1 MPTRKPFPSKET
13 ELNTYFRLV
22 VAHIITHYIR
32 LHVSESNKI
41 AVNEALEEWNMIFP
55 LSQNSNIRTKSI
67 VANKNRV
74 RDTLMSILRKI
85 YADIPQSTLT
95 LQDRN
100 TFKLNER
107 KSTRTTPA
115 PPTTH
120 PIGYINTINRLQ
132 HTISFTDEDGSLAKP
147 KGVRGC
153 QIWCKVG
160 EPVTDLKEL
169 TFLALSSASPYVHK
183 FAFSDGGKS
192 VQYWLRWENTRGKTG
207 PWGAAV
213 NATVNG

>member
-1 MPTRKPFPSKET
+1 MPKQKPFPSKEA
-13 ELNTYFRLV
+13 ELDIYFRLV
-22 VAHIITHYIR
+22 VAHITTNFIR
-32 LHVSESNKI
+32 LHVSETNKV
-41 AVNEALEEWNMIFP
+41 AANEALKEWNIIFP

-67 VANKNRV
+67 VANKNSV

-85 YADIPQSTLT
+85 YADIPQSILT
-95 LQDRN
+95 VEDRN
-100 TFKLNER
+100 AIGLIER

-160 EPVTDLKEL
+160 EPVTDVQEL
-169 TFLALSSASPYVHK
+169 SFLAMSSASPYVHK
-183 FAFSDGGKS
+183 FDIPEAGKT
-192 VQYWLRWENTRGKTG
+192 VYYWLRWENTRGKTG
-207 PWGAAV
+207 PWSAAV

>member
-1 MPTRKPFPSKET
+1 MPKQKPFPSKEA
-13 ELNTYFRLV
+13 ELDIYFQLV
-22 VAHIITHYIR
+22 VAHITTHFIR
-32 LHVSESNKI
+32 LHVSETNKV
-41 AVNEALEEWNMIFP
+41 AANEALKEWNIIFP

-67 VANKNRV
+67 VANKNSV

-85 YADIPQSTLT
+85 YADIPQSILT
-95 LQDRN
+95 VEDRN
-100 TFKLNER
+100 AIGLIER

-160 EPVTDLKEL
+160 EPVTDLQEL
-169 TFLALSSASPYVHK
+169 TFLAMSSASPYVHK

>member
-1 MPTRKPFPSKET
+1 MPKQKPFPSKEA
-13 ELNTYFRLV
+13 ELDIYFRLV
-22 VAHIITHYIR
+22 VAHITTHFIR
-32 LHVSESNKI
+32 LHVSETNKV
-41 AVNEALEEWNMIFP
+41 AANEALKEWNIIFP

-67 VANKNRV
+67 VANKNSV

-85 YADIPQSTLT
+85 YADIPQSILT
-95 LQDRN
+95 VEDRN
-100 TFKLNER
+100 AIGLIER

-132 HTISFTDEDGSLAKP
+132 HTISFRDEDGSLAKP

-160 EPVTDLKEL
+160 EPVTDVQEL
-169 TFLALSSASPYVHK
+169 RFLAMSSASPYVHK
-183 FAFSDGGKS
+183 FDIPAAGKT
-192 VQYWLRWENTRGKTG
+192 VYYWLRWENTQGKTG
-207 PWGAAV
+207 PWSAAV

>member
-1 MPTRKPFPSKET
+1 MPKQKPFPSKEA
-13 ELNTYFRLV
+13 ELDIYFRLV
-22 VAHIITHYIR
+22 VAHITTHFIR
-32 LHVSESNKI
+32 LHVSETNKV
-41 AVNEALEEWNMIFP
+41 AANEALKEWNIIFP

-67 VANKNRV
+67 VANKNSV

-85 YADIPQSTLT
+85 YADIPQSILT
-95 LQDRN
+95 VEDRN
-100 TFKLNER
+100 AIGLIER

-160 EPVTDLKEL
+160 EPVTDVQEL
-169 TFLALSSASPYVHK
+169 SFLAMSSASPYVHK
-183 FAFSDGGKS
+183 FDIPAAGKT
-192 VQYWLRWENTRGKTG
+192 VYYWLRWENTRGKTG
-207 PWGAAV
+207 PWSAAV

>member
-1 MPTRKPFPSKET
+1 MPKQKPFPSKEA

-22 VAHIITHYIR
+22 VAHITTHFMR
-32 LHVSESNKI
+32 LHVSETNKV
-41 AVNEALEEWNMIFP
+41 AVNEALEEWNIIFP

-67 VANKNRV
+67 VANKNSV
-74 RDTLMSILRKI
+74 RDTLISILRKI
-85 YADIPQSTLT
+85 FADIPQSILT
-95 LQDRN
+95 IEDRN
-100 TFKLNER
+100 AIGLIER
-107 KSTRTTPA
+107 KSTRSTPA

-132 HTISFTDEDGSLAKP
+132 HTISFRDEDGSLAKP

-160 EPVTDLKEL
+160 EPVTDVQEL
-169 TFLALSSASPYVHK
+169 RFLAMSSASPYVHK
-183 FAFSDGGKS
+183 FDIPAAGKT
-192 VQYWLRWENTRGKTG
+192 VYYWLRWENTRGKTG
-207 PWGAAV
+207 PWSAAV

>member
-1 MPTRKPFPSKET
+1 MPKQKPFPSKEA
-13 ELNTYFRLV
+13 ELDIYFRLV
-22 VAHIITHYIR
+22 VAHITTHFIR
-32 LHVSESNKI
+32 LHVSETNKV
-41 AVNEALEEWNMIFP
+41 AANEALKEWNIIFP

-67 VANKNRV
+67 VANKNSV

-85 YADIPQSTLT
+85 YADIPQSILT
-95 LQDRN
+95 VEDRN
-100 TFKLNER
+100 AIGLIER

-160 EPVTDLKEL
+160 EPVTDVQEL
-169 TFLALSSASPYVHK
+169 RFLATSSASPYVHK
-183 FAFSDGGKS
+183 FDIPAAGKT
-192 VQYWLRWENTRGKTG
+192 VYYWLRWENTRGKTG
-207 PWGAAV
+207 PWSAAV

>member
-1 MPTRKPFPSKET
+1 MPKQKPFPSKEA
-13 ELNTYFRLV
+13 ELDIYFRLV
-22 VAHIITHYIR
+22 VAHITTHFIR
-32 LHVSESNKI
+32 LHVSETNKV
-41 AVNEALEEWNMIFP
+41 AANEALKEWNIIFP

-67 VANKNRV
+67 VANKNSV

-85 YADIPQSTLT
+85 YADIPQSILT
-95 LQDRN
+95 VEDRN
-100 TFKLNER
+100 AIGLIER

-160 EPVTDLKEL
+160 EPVTDVQEL
-169 TFLALSSASPYVHK
+169 SFLAMSSASPYVHK
-183 FAFSDGGKS
+183 FDIPAAGKT
-192 VQYWLRWENTRGKTG
+192 VYYWLRWENTRGKTG
-207 PWGAAV
+207 PWSAAV
-213 NATVNG
+213 TATVNG

>member
-1 MPTRKPFPSKET
+1 MPKQKPFPSKEA
-13 ELNTYFRLV
+13 ELDIYFRLV
-22 VAHIITHYIR
+22 VAHITTHFIR
-32 LHVSESNKI
+32 LHVSETNKV
-41 AVNEALEEWNMIFP
+41 AANEALKEWNIIFP

-67 VANKNRV
+67 VANKNSV

-85 YADIPQSTLT
+85 YADIPQSILT
-95 LQDRN
+95 VEDRN
-100 TFKLNER
+100 AIGLIER

-120 PIGYINTINRLQ
+120 PIGHINTINRLQ

-160 EPVTDLKEL
+160 EPVTDVQEL
-169 TFLALSSASPYVHK
+169 SFLAMSSASPYVHK
-183 FAFSDGGKS
+183 FDIPAAGKT
-192 VQYWLRWENTRGKTG
+192 VYYWLRWENTRGKTG
-207 PWGAAV
+207 PWSAAV
-213 NATVNG
+213 TATVNG

>member
-1 MPTRKPFPSKET
+1 MPKQKPFPSKEA
-13 ELNTYFRLV
+13 ELDIYFRLV
-22 VAHIITHYIR
+22 VAHITTNFIR
-32 LHVSESNKI
+32 LHVSETNKV
-41 AVNEALEEWNMIFP
+41 AANEALEEWKIIFP

-67 VANKNRV
+67 VANKNSV

-85 YADIPQSTLT
+85 YADIPQSILT
-95 LQDRN
+95 VEDRN
-100 TFKLNER
+100 AIGLIER

-160 EPVTDLKEL
+160 EPVTDVQEL
-169 TFLALSSASPYVHK
+169 RFIATSSASPYVHK
-183 FAFSDGGKS
+183 FDIPEAGKT
-192 VQYWLRWENTRGKTG
+192 VYYWLRWENTRGKTG
-207 PWGAAV
+207 PWSAAV

>member
-1 MPTRKPFPSKET
+1 MPKQKPFPSKEA
-13 ELNTYFRLV
+13 ELDIYFRLV
-22 VAHIITHYIR
+22 VAHITTHFIR
-32 LHVSESNKI
+32 LHVSETNKI

-67 VANKNRV
+67 VANKNSV

-85 YADIPQSTLT
+85 YADIPQSILT
-95 LQDRN
+95 VEDRN
-100 TFKLNER
+100 AIGLIER

-160 EPVTDLKEL
+160 EPVTDVQEL
-169 TFLALSSASPYVHK
+169 RFLATSSASPYVHK
-183 FAFSDGGKS
+183 FDIPEAGKT
-192 VQYWLRWENTRGKTG
+192 VYYWLRWENTRGKTG
-207 PWGAAV
+207 PWSAAV